1 MFGLLICVSFCGLV
15 FGAGVALLQVAYC
28 VCWLIVL
35 FMILGILDEFVV
47 WLWFGGLRG
56 GI

>member
-1 MFGLLICVSFCGLV
+1 MSFCGLV

-35 FMILGILDEFVV
+35 FMILGILDDFVV
-47 WLWFGGLRG
+47 WLWFSGLRG
-56 GI
+56 RI